1 MPFCQIQHEKSGP
14 EYPIRISNFQVPIST
29 LTKET
34 KLKGWILTALRRLQG
49 WGEFD
54 KENLTQ
60 LLLQRNLRVP
70 HLTLTRQSRQ
80 ALMASIS
87 FKGCKRLARRILVLE
102 KKSETMKILNLH

>member
-29 LTKET
+29 LTKEK

-87 FKGCKRLARRILVLE
+87 FKGCKRLARRILILE
-102 KKSETMKILNLH
+102 KEIRNNEKF